1 MLVLMKSDC
10 SASIRRRLNASSA
23 DQPRSGALWLRATC
37 AAVAATIPAAC
48 GGPLARKAVPA
59 RLADVVEPLG
69 ESGLRA
75 WGDALSDEDI
85 QRIIVTEA
93 PLLRARFGA
102 DIAAG
107 QMPQLDFL
115 ALSGG
120 GQWGAFG
127 AGLLAAWSESGTRP
141 EFQGVSTRAII
152 APFAFLGPEHD
163 ETLREIYSQYATKD
177 LVESTVFSGLISGT
191 ALADTTLLARAI
203 ATYITAELLE
213 EIAAEYR
220 RGRLLFIG
228 STNLGAGKPVIWNIG
243 AIAASDHPDALDLAR
258 SLIRASAAIPV
269 AFPPIFV
276 DVVAPDGTVYDEMHV
291 DGGASSQVTFV
302 SPQLPIAAATR
313 RMFGRNFDRR
323 LWVVVNNDLSPPHDT
338 VRPRLPAIGQATV
351 SSPIRGSGVGDVYRL
366 CAVAQRD
373 DIAFNVTWIPPE
385 TPCPAPTE
393 DFDRAFMA
401 CLYDFASDW
410 FRSGQAWRDA
420 PPFFATDLPDTLA
433 LTGHGVLQ

>member
-1 MLVLMKSDC
+1 M
-10 SASIRRRLNASSA
+10 
-23 DQPRSGALWLRATC
+23 TC
-37 AAVAATIPAAC
+37 AVVAALLLAAC
-48 GGPLARKAVPA
+48 GGPLTRQPVPA
-59 RLADVVEPLG
+59 PLADVVAPFG
-69 ESGLRA
+69 ASGLRA
-75 WGDALSDEDI
+75 WGDALSDADI
-85 QRIIVTEA
+85 ERIVLTEA
-93 PLLRARFGA
+93 SLLQARFGA
-102 DIAAG
+102 DLAAG
-107 QMPQLDFL
+107 RTPQLDLL

-141 EFQGVSTRAII
+141 EFQGVSGVSTGAII

-163 ETLREIYSQYATKD
+163 ATLREIYSQYATAD

-191 ALADTTLLARAI
+191 ALADTTPLARVI
-203 ATYITAELLE
+203 ATYITPALLE
-213 EIAAEYR
+213 EIAAEYS

-228 STNLGAGKPVIWNIG
+228 TTNLDAGRPVIWNIG
-243 AIAASDHPDALDLAR
+243 AIAASGHPDALDLVR

-269 AFPPIFV
+269 AFPPIFI

-338 VRPRLPAIGQATV
+338 VRPRLPAIGQAAV
-351 SSPIRGSGVGDVYRL
+351 SSLIRGSGVGDVYRL
-366 CAVAQRD
+366 YAVAERD

-393 DFDRAFMA
+393 DFDRAFMV
-401 CLYDFASDW
+401 CLYDFAGDW

-420 PPFFATDLPDTLA
+420 PPFFATELPDTLA
-433 LTGHGVLQ
+433 LTGHGATR